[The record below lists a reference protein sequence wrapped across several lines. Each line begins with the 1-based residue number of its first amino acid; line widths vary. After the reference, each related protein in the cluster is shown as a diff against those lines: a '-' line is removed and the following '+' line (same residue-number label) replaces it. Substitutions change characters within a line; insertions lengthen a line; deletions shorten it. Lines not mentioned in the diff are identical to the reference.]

1 MALWMELISFLPGEN
16 KKIAV
21 IGEELFATKKSGHVY
36 GLNLRPRIL
45 NPSPAGFSFMPF
57 RGEISS
63 SITKLRYLIPL
74 DLSLFSGSGN
84 SIQQFIGSL
93 KNLRYLNFSGCF
105 FSWKNP
111 VQFVTRLVSLDLSES
126 SFHKL
131 NLLQDPP
138 DAFGAVIALRHL
150 DLSYNG
156 IEGEIPRSFGN
167 LYTLKTLDLSR
178 TYLSGNFPDMINVSF
193 IRELHL
199 SMNKVHWSLSESIGQ
214 LSNLEVLDLSSNS
227 MGGVIS
233 DIHFSN
239 LSKLWKLDIS
249 DHSYTLAFSSNW
261 NPLFQLIILKMR
273 SCILGPRFPQW
284 LHRQKRIIH
293 LDISNTSISDRIS
306 DWFWELPPTL
316 RYLNLSYNLISGEV
330 QKLPLILGNFSVID
344 MSSNNFHGSIPLL
357 RPDITLLNLA
367 KNRLSG
373 TISNLCSISGNL
385 PQLKVLRLR
394 SNRFY
399 GTIFLQLCHPAHIQ
413 ILDFS
418 RNNISGSIPQCVSNF
433 TTMVQEGGTSIV
445 AYTQN
450 IILAWKGIELE
461 YGQTLRFV
469 KCIDIST
476 GTIPRRIGYLNSLE
490 SLDLSASHLSGGHP
504 DSLSDL
510 NFLSYINL
518 SDNKLQGKI
527 PMRTQMQSFNGTSFE
542 GNARLCGKP
551 LPNRCPRE
559 QSDNPS
565 VDGDSKVVMED
576 GKDEIITSGFYI
588 SMGVGFGTAFWAVCG
603 TLLLYRPGRHATFGS
618 WTWWDV
624 G

>member
-126 SFHKL
+126 
-131 NLLQDPP
+131 
-138 DAFGAVIALRHL
+138 
-150 DLSYNG
+150 
-156 IEGEIPRSFGN
+156 EIPRSFGN

-373 TISNLCSISGNL
+373 TISNLCSISG
-385 PQLKVLRLR
+385 
-394 SNRFY
+394 
-399 GTIFLQLCHPAHIQ
+399 
-413 ILDFS
+413 
-418 RNNISGSIPQCVSNF
+418 
-433 TTMVQEGGTSIV
+433 TSIV

>member
-1 MALWMELISFLPGEN
+1 MALWMELISFLPGES

-126 SFHKL
+126 
-131 NLLQDPP
+131 
-138 DAFGAVIALRHL
+138 
-150 DLSYNG
+150 
-156 IEGEIPRSFGN
+156 EIPRSFGN

-373 TISNLCSISGNL
+373 TISNLCSISGTTL
-385 PQLKVLRLR
+385 
-394 SNRFY
+394 
-399 GTIFLQLCHPAHIQ
+399 TFLITSSRENFLLCHPAHIQ

-418 RNNISGSIPQCVSNF
+418 RNNISGSIPQVLD
-433 TTMVQEGGTSIV
+433 QYAGTSIV